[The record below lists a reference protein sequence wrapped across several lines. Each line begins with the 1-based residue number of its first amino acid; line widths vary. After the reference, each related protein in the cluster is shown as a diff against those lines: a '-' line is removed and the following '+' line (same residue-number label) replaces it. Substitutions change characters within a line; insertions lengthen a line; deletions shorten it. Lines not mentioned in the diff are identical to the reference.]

1 MIEIFLLLCIAVIVC
16 ITTIIH
22 ALIANKQKRWEI
34 LHGIES
40 DKDPENY

>member
-1 MIEIFLLLCIAVIVC
+1 MNEIFLLLCIVVIVC

-34 LHGIES
+34 LHYIES